1 VRDLFVLAV
10 VYGSLPVILFRPF
23 YGLLV
28 YSWLAFMRPQDM
40 AWGASRV
47 LPLSQWVAIAMVIG
61 LTLAVGR
68 ERLMTLKPQTVL
80 LILLAGWISLSTVLA
95 LVPEMSGEVY
105 GNYWKAIL
113 MTVLATGLLCD
124 RKRLRLLLLLIAFS
138 IGFLGAKRGLFGLVR
153 GGVRFDDG
161 PGGFMSDNNS
171 FALALNM
178 ILPLLV
184 GLAIVE
190 KNRIV
195 RIAAA
200 AAAALCLLSILF
212 TFSRGGF
219 LTLIVVGGLLIWR
232 SKRRLLVGGLLA
244 LGLCGFL
251 FLTSDQ
257 ITGQYVE
264 RAQTI
269 QNYEED
275 GSAQG
280 RINAWKTS
288 WRVFLDYPWTGVGP
302 NNLAAVYQR
311 YSPQEERF
319 RVAHNAYLQLLAE
332 CGLPALLLFVGALGV
347 TWWRLQRLRDATDLS
362 WVEVQARMLQISIA
376 AYVVG
381 SMFLNTA
388 YSELIY
394 YLMGLSVG
402 LEVVAESDAA
412 REEGSAEPS
421 APVEAVPWWKQA
433 PARRPAVSSGSSA
446 SASPGWTGGGL

>member
-1 VRDLFVLAV
+1 MRDLFVLAV

-40 AWGASRV
+40 AWGMSRV
-47 LPLSQWVAIAMVIG
+47 LPLSQWVAIAMMIG
-61 LTLAVGR
+61 LVLSVGR
-68 ERLMTLKPQTVL
+68 ERLMTLKPQTVF
-80 LILLAGWISLSTVLA
+80 LILLAGWISLSTVFA
-95 LVPEMSGEVY
+95 VVPEMSDEVY

-113 MTVLATGLLCD
+113 MTVLATGLVRD
-124 RKRLRLLLLLIAFS
+124 RNRLRLLLLLIVFS
-138 IGFLGAKRGLFGLVR
+138 IGFLGAKRGLYGLVR

-190 KNRIV
+190 KQRIL

-219 LTLIVVGGLLIWR
+219 LTLVVVGGLLIWR
-232 SKRRLLVGGLLA
+232 SKRRLLVGAVLA
-244 LGLCGFL
+244 VALCGFL
-251 FLTSDQ
+251 FLTSEQLTQD
-257 ITGQYVE
+257 YVE
-264 RAQTI
+264 RAQSI
-269 QNYEED
+269 QDYEED

-280 RINAWKTS
+280 RINAWMTS

-302 NNLAAVYQR
+302 NNLQAVYAR
-311 YSPQEERF
+311 YSPFEERF
-319 RVAHNAYLQLLAE
+319 RVAHNAYFQLLAE
-332 CGLPALLLFVGALGV
+332 CGLPALLLFLGALGA
-347 TWWRLQRLRDATDLS
+347 TWWRLQRLRNVTSLP
-362 WVEVQARMLQISIA
+362 WVEVQARMLQISVA
-376 AYVVG
+376 AYLVG

-402 LEVVAESDAA
+402 LEVVARSEAEQASPDAL
-412 REEGSAEPS
+412 PT
-421 APVEAVPWWKQA
+421 APENIPWWKRP
-433 PARRPAVSSGSSA
+433 PARRAGPPATA
-446 SASPGWTGGGL
+446 PGWTGGGA

>member
-1 VRDLFVLAV
+1 MRDLFVLAV
-10 VYGSLPVILFRPF
+10 VYGSLPIILFRPF
-23 YGLLV
+23 YGLMI

-40 AWGASRV
+40 AWGASRI
-47 LPLSQWVAIAMVIG
+47 LPLSQWVAIAMIIG
-61 LTLAVGR
+61 LVLSVGR

-95 LVPEMSGEVY
+95 VVPELAQEVY

-113 MTVLATGLLCD
+113 MTVLITGLVRD
-124 RKRLRLLLLLIAFS
+124 RNRLRWLLLLIAFS

-153 GGVRFDDG
+153 GGARFNDG

-190 KNRIV
+190 KQKIV

-200 AAAALCLLSILF
+200 VAAALCMLCILF

-219 LTLIVVGGLLIWR
+219 LTLVLVGGLLIWR
-232 SKRRLLVGGLLA
+232 SRQRFVVGTLLA

-251 FLTSDQ
+251 LFSSDQ
-257 ITGQYVE
+257 ITQDYVE
-264 RAQTI
+264 RTSSISDYQ
-269 QNYEED
+269 ED

-302 NNLAAVYQR
+302 NNFISVFMR
-311 YSPQEERF
+311 YSPESDRF

-332 CGLPALLLFVGALGV
+332 CGLPALLLFLSAIGV
-347 TWWRLQRLRDATDLS
+347 TLWRLQRLRVLTTQP
-362 WVEVQARMLQISIA
+362 WVEVQARMFQISIA
-376 AYVVG
+376 AYLLG

-394 YLMGLSVG
+394 YLMGMTVG
-402 LEVVAESDAA
+402 LEVVATSAKAEDAPESSTAA
-412 REEGSAEPS
+412 P
-421 APVEAVPWWKQA
+421 APGAIPWWKRP
-433 PARRPAVSSGSSA
+433 PARRAGSPVSTT
-446 SASPGWTGGGL
+446 PGWTGGV

>member
-40 AWGASRV
+40 TWGSSRV
-47 LPLSQWVAIAMVIG
+47 LPLSQWVAIAMVAG
-61 LTLAVGR
+61 LLLSIGR

-80 LILLAGWISLSTVLA
+80 LLLLAGWITISTLLA
-95 LVPEMSGEVY
+95 LVPEMAQEVY

-113 MTVLATGLLCD
+113 MSVLATGLVRD
-124 RKRLRLLLLLIAFS
+124 RRRLRLLLLLIVFS
-138 IGFLGAKRGLFGLVR
+138 IGFLGAKRGLYGLVR

-184 GLAIVE
+184 GFAIVE
-190 KNRIV
+190 KQKIV
-195 RIAAA
+195 RIGAA

-219 LTLIVVGGLLIWR
+219 LTLVVVGGLLVWR
-232 SKRRLLVGGLLA
+232 SQRRILVAGLLA
-244 LGLCGFL
+244 LGLAGFL
-251 FLTSDQ
+251 VFSSDQ
-257 ITGQYVE
+257 ISQQYVE
-264 RAQTI
+264 RAQSI

-275 GSAQG
+275 GSALG
-280 RINAWKTS
+280 RINAWQTS
-288 WRVFLDYPWTGVGP
+288 WRVFLDYPLTGVGP
-302 NNLAAVYQR
+302 NNLAAVFQR
-311 YSPQEERF
+311 YQPGADRF
-319 RVAHNAYLQLLAE
+319 RVAHNAYFQLLAE
-332 CGLPALLLFVGALGV
+332 CGLPALLLFLGAIGA
-347 TWWRLQRLRDATDLS
+347 TWWRLQRLRGQTALA
-362 WVEVQARMLQISIA
+362 WVQVQARMLQISIA
-376 AYVVG
+376 GYLVG

-402 LEVVAESDAA
+402 LEVVARSEAA
-412 REEGSAEPS
+412 AEEGSVQ
-421 APVEAVPWWKQA
+421 APKPDLPWWKRP
-433 PARRPAVSSGSSA
+433 PARQ
-446 SASPGWTGGGL
+446 PGYLGGGA